1 MESCEYFPFFFRQ
14 VKKMLK
20 RILAAG
26 LLCLLLFA
34 GACAAE
40 VKAPPA
46 PRGAEI
52 YVQDYAG
59 VLPQEA
65 RAQIMRIGAQ
75 LEARTKAQLVVVTVQ
90 SLEGAPVDEY
100 ALAILRGWG
109 VGDKAL
115 NNGVVVLVSVG
126 DRQSRVEV
134 GYGLE
139 GALPDARTGQIQDE
153 YMLPHFREGR
163 YAQGILDGYTAL
175 ARRIADE
182 YKVSL
187 GGLPPFQKA
196 AGASAAGQESGLL
209 GSLQDFIVAGI
220 FLALVLL
227 DFLFFGGRFTLL
239 LLALFRSRGGGG
251 GGGFGGGSGGGGGS
265 SRRW

>member
-1 MESCEYFPFFFRQ
+1 
-14 VKKMLK
+14 MLK
-20 RILAAG
+20 RVLAAG
-26 LLCLLLFA
+26 LLCLLFFA
-34 GACAAE
+34 GLCSAE
-40 VKAPPA
+40 IKVPPA
-46 PRGAEI
+46 PRGAGI

-59 VLPQEA
+59 VLEQEA
-65 RAQIMRIGAQ
+65 RTQLMRIGAN
-75 LEARTKAQLVVVTVQ
+75 LEARTKAQLVVVTVK
-90 SLEGAPVDEY
+90 SLDGAPVDEY

-109 VGDKAL
+109 VGDKSL
-115 NNGVVVLVSVG
+115 DNGVVMLVSVG
-126 DRQSRVEV
+126 DRQSRIEV

-153 YMLPHFREGR
+153 YMLPHFREGQ
-163 YAQGILDGYTAL
+163 YTQGILDGYTAL

-196 AGASAAGQESGLL
+196 AGAPAAARQEGGILDSLGDFLIAAVLL
-209 GSLQDFIVAGI
+209 V
-220 FLALVLL
+220 LVLL
-227 DFLFFGGRFTLL
+227 DFTLFGGRFTLL